1 MNTSHQSSRPEVK
14 SALIYPGRDAVQ
26 SKGWLRA
33 HKWVVFRR
41 ISQLSVLALFMLGPV
56 AGVRILKGNLSSSQV
71 LETVPLADP
80 FVLVQ
85 TVVSGHIPELTVL
98 LGAVIVLAVYGVLG
112 GRVFC
117 SWVCP
122 VNPITDFA
130 SYLRRKLGIKKSSRL
145 NKSMRWYLLAV
156 AWLAPLLTGRVV
168 WELVNPVSMVHR
180 GILFGMGWGWSLIL
194 AVFLFDLF
202 VSRRGWCGHICP
214 MGACY
219 SLIGKSSVVRVSA
232 AKRENCNDCMDCFA
246 VCPEPQ
252 VIKPAL
258 KGQKA
263 GIGPVILASDCTN
276 CGRCIDVCA
285 QDVFQFGTRFANKA
299 EK

>member
-1 MNTSHQSSRPEVK
+1 MSASLKSSKKIASSGMRH
-14 SALIYPGRDAVQ
+14 PGREAVEE
-26 SKGWLRA
+26 KGWLAANRWA
-33 HKWVVFRR
+33 ILRR
-41 ISQLSVLALFMLGPV
+41 ISQVTVLGLFLVGPI
-56 AGVRILKGNLSSSQV
+56 AGVRVLKGNLSSSLF
-71 LETVPLADP
+71 LETIPFSDP
-80 FVLVQ
+80 FVFFQ
-85 TVVSGHIPELTVL
+85 TLMAGHLPEVSVL
-98 LGAVIVLAVYGVLG
+98 IGVALICSVYVFLG

-122 VNPITDFA
+122 INPITDLA
-130 SYLRRKLGIKKSSRL
+130 SVLRRKLDIKKSSRL
-145 NKSMRWYLLAV
+145 NKSMRWWLLAM
-156 AWLAPLLTGRVV
+156 AWITPLFTGYVV
-168 WELVNPVSMVHR
+168 WELVNPVSMLHR
-180 GILFGMGWGWSLIL
+180 GILFGMGWGWFLIL
-194 AVFLFDLF
+194 GVFLFDLF

-219 SLIGKSSVVRVSA
+219 SLIGKSSVLRVSA

-258 KGQKA
+258 KGQKTGA
-263 GIGPVILASDCTN
+263 GPVILASDCTN